1 MVASKDGTK
10 PSSRPVFV
18 CSSLAIFTSHFGCT
32 CGTAIDGRLER
43 LERTVERN
51 DSGTGTMASVQ
62 ELANALR
69 EIPGVE
75 PWLAEGAAEAVACAS
90 TRNEAENVVHGYL
103 RDAPM
108 AWKAV
113 ERYLESSG
121 LNDAVNKKE
130 PEKRKEKA
138 RRKPRA
144 APESAKDAEDAIGP
158 CLVPNNRKQE
168 SEDRKVCGCL
178 ATIHKPVGNCL
189 ACGRIACEE
198 EGEGICC
205 FCGTY
210 VLRVEEMPKDV
221 VDVARRE
228 STTRVLDDQS
238 DFFESAAG

>member
-1 MVASKDGTK
+1 
-10 PSSRPVFV
+10 
-18 CSSLAIFTSHFGCT
+18 
-32 CGTAIDGRLER
+32 
-43 LERTVERN
+43 
-51 DSGTGTMASVQ
+51 MASVQ

-69 EIPGVE
+69 EVPGVE
-75 PWLAEGAAEAVACAS
+75 PWLADGAAEAVARAS
-90 TRNEAENVVHGYL
+90 TRKEAESVVHGYL

-113 ERYLESSG
+113 ERYLKSSD
-121 LNDAVNKKE
+121 LNDAVNQKE
-130 PEKRKEKA
+130 PEKRKERA

-144 APESAKDAEDAIGP
+144 VPETTENSEDAIGP
-158 CLVPNNRKQE
+158 YLVPYNHKQE
-168 SEDRKVCGCL
+168 TEDRKVCGCL

-210 VLRVEEMPKDV
+210 VLRVEEMSKEA